1 MSFGVDSSVPSEA
14 VRGEPDGGDE
24 VSFEEA
30 LVFAADI
37 SGGLKYLLTTK
48 ADVGFA
54 S

>member
-14 VRGEPDGGDE
+14 VRGEPDGGDD

-30 LVFAADI
+30 LLFAADVV
-37 SGGLKYLLTTK
+37 GGLKFLLTTK